1 MYCRCRLKGKGIYN
15 MLVTRPALD
24 TIAVTRTFDSIEA
37 AAHRAISQ
45 IGGMASVIRGAKIAV
60 LKPNFVAGR
69 SAETGSTTSFA
80 LLKAVAEE
88 VRACGAEPI
97 LCETPGTE
105 FDREATYTILG
116 VEQFCAENGI
126 RILRID

>member
-1 MYCRCRLKGKGIYN
+1 MLTTRLGI
-15 MLVTRPALD
+15 D
-24 TIAVTRTFDSIEA
+24 TIAITRTFDGIEA
-37 AAHRAISQ
+37 AAHRVISNM
-45 IGGMASVIRGAKIAV
+45 GGMASIIKDAKIAV

-69 SAETGSTTSFA
+69 SAETGATTSFA

-88 VRACGAEPI
+88 VRSCGAEPV

-116 VEQFCAENGI
+116 AEQFCTENDI
-126 RILRID
+126 RIVRIDPEGGGHDW